1 MSNSEDFNMDE
12 LPLTY
17 LECHKL
23 RCKLVEKLSRNK
35 DSVDYQRLRE
45 LSWPYEKQGGLLG
58 FYSCIGALA
67 LILLKF
73 RNLKP
78 HKPGLVLG
86 FSVAV
91 GLGAFSGFSRGLK
104 NIIQELGPLKSTD
117 LEEDRHNLLK
127 RCINY

>member
-1 MSNSEDFNMDE
+1 MSDSEDFNMDE

-23 RCKLVEKLSRNK
+23 RCKLVEKLTK
-35 DSVDYQRLRE
+35 DKNSNDYKRLRE
-45 LSWPYEKQGGLLG
+45 LSWSYEQQGGILG
-58 FYSCIGALA
+58 FYSCLGALA

-86 FSVAV
+86 FSVAI
-91 GLGAFSGFSRGLK
+91 GLGGFSGFTRGLK
-104 NIIQELGPLKSTD
+104 NVIQDIGPLRSSEFD
-117 LEEDRHNLLK
+117 EDRRNILK
-127 RCINY
+127 KCTKY